1 MATGSVMA
9 QQRHEGVVVNSRDL
23 RQRHA
28 GLKFEIGPCRG
39 IETLHS
45 VLLAAIHVTLA
56 CGEGKEMDIKPGME
70 RIMIERDGPI
80 AIVRLNRPE
89 VLNAID
95 QAMWQALLGAF
106 EVLRDE
112 RDLRVCLITGNGR
125 GFCSGAD
132 LKENAWKGETAE
144 QSKTRI
150 DTHHQQLARAI
161 VGLPVPVIACV
172 NGYALGGG
180 LEIAL
185 AADIR
190 IASTEAKFGFPEAA
204 IGRFITGGAS
214 LLLQRTIGPSRA
226 KLLLYTSDH
235 IDSGDA
241 LSMGLVDEVVDPQN
255 LLQRGKAIADRIV
268 NNAPHS
274 IQMMKRVLDEIAL
287 IDFEEALSKET
298 EALVATYGYSE
309 IEDAAGAFRHRRSPS
324 QKE

>member
-1 MATGSVMA
+1 
-9 QQRHEGVVVNSRDL
+9 
-23 RQRHA
+23 
-28 GLKFEIGPCRG
+28 
-39 IETLHS
+39 
-45 VLLAAIHVTLA
+45 
-56 CGEGKEMDIKPGME
+56 MDMKPSME

-95 QAMWQALLGAF
+95 QAMWQALLAAF
-106 EVLRDE
+106 EGLRDE
-112 RDLRVCLITGNGR
+112 RDIRVCLVTGNGR

-132 LKENAWKGETAE
+132 LKETAWKVETEE

-150 DTHHQQLARAI
+150 DTHHQELARAI
-161 VGLPVPVIACV
+161 VGLPVPVIACI

-214 LLLQRTIGPSRA
+214 LLLQRAIGPSRA

-235 IDSGDA
+235 IGADDA
-241 LSMGLVDEVVDPQN
+241 LSIGLVDEVAEPQD
-255 LLQRGKAIADRIV
+255 LLKRAKAIANRIV
-268 NNAPHS
+268 NSAPHS
-274 IQMMKRVLDEIAL
+274 IQMMKRALDEIAL
-287 IDFEEALSKET
+287 TNFEEVLSKET
-298 EALVATYGYSE
+298 EALVATYGYPE
-309 IEDAAGAFRHRRSPS
+309 IEDAAGAFTHRRSRS

>member
-1 MATGSVMA
+1 MDKQSVTD
-9 QQRHEGVVVNSRDL
+9 RVV
-23 RQRHA
+23 
-28 GLKFEIGPCRG
+28 
-39 IETLHS
+39 
-45 VLLAAIHVTLA
+45 
-56 CGEGKEMDIKPGME
+56 
-70 RIMIERDGPI
+70 IERDGPV

-106 EVLRDE
+106 QGLRDD

-132 LKENAWKGETAE
+132 LKETAWKGETAA

-161 VGLPVPVIACV
+161 VGLPHPVIACV

-190 IASTEAKFGFPEAA
+190 IASSEAKFGFPEAA
-204 IGRFITGGAS
+204 IGRYITGGAS
-214 LLLQRTIGPSRA
+214 LLLQRAIGPSRA

-235 IDSGDA
+235 IAAHEA
-241 LSMGLVDEVVDPQN
+241 LSVGLVDDVVEPQD
-255 LLQRGKAIADRIV
+255 LLKRARSIAARIAD
-268 NNAPHS
+268 NAPHS
-274 IQMMKRVLDEIAL
+274 VQMLKRGLDDISLANFDRVLA
-287 IDFEEALSKET
+287 KET
-298 EALVATYGYSE
+298 EALVATYSYSD
-309 IEDAAGAFRHRRSPS
+309 IEDAALAFTGRQPRS